1 METQLKVLA
10 FIQETFEKTLDGYT
24 NEQINQIPE
33 GFKNNLIWNYA
44 HIISALQMLC
54 YVRAGIKPVLD
65 QGFIDRYK
73 IGTKPEGTVSAEEY
87 QQYKAFAKLGVEKLG
102 EDYAAHKFA
111 GFQGF
116 KTMSGIE
123 LTNIELAIEY
133 AIMHAGLHSGYI
145 LALKKFIK

>member
-1 METQLKVLA
+1 MENQLKVLS
-10 FIQETFEKTLDGYT
+10 FIQQTFEKTLDEYS
-24 NEQINQIPE
+24 NEQLNQIPE

-65 QGFIDRYK
+65 EAFINRYK
-73 IGTKPEGTVSAEEY
+73 IGTKPEGVVSYEEY
-87 QQYKAFAKLGVEKLG
+87 QQYKAFAKVAIEKLK
-102 EDYAAHKFA
+102 EDYAVNKFV
-111 GFQGF
+111 GFVGF

-145 LALKKFIK
+145 LAMKKFIQ